1 MAKDEEEPKV
11 HPKLLAHIAKG
22 TATPANRLYYRGMPE
37 KRVLPLAGIVRDK
50 PDPRDLLDETGPGL
64 GRKFSGGGSVRN
76 AEVRHSI
83 EVRDSDDSSELS
95 ELESPVADLFPN
107 LIRKVLPD
115 IEKEILTRD
124 FRYQEDSFLARPSV
138 KLVIPDHIKAILVDD
153 WENVTKNQLLVPLPA
168 QHSVNS
174 ILKDYVD
181 GEKQKRQPGSA
192 QADILEEVVA
202 GLTLYFEK
210 CLGRILLYR

>member
-1 MAKDEEEPKV
+1 
-11 HPKLLAHIAKG
+11 
-22 TATPANRLYYRGMPE
+22 MPE
-37 KRVLPLAGIVRDK
+37 KRVLPLAGIIRDK
-50 PDPRDLLDETGPGL
+50 PDPRDLLDETEPGL
-64 GRKFSGGGSVRN
+64 GRKFSGGGSQN

-83 EVRDSDDSSELS
+83 EVRDSDDSSES
-95 ELESPVADLFPN
+95 SGLESPVADLFPN

-115 IEKEILTRD
+115 IEKENLTRD

-192 QADILEEVVA
+192 QADILDEVVA